1 MFYLRYLIIKSLI
14 QHNHNLTEK
23 KTPQEQ
29 QYENTLTFV
38 SMMS

>member
-14 QHNHNLTEK
+14 QHHDNLTE

-29 QYENTLTFV
+29 QYGNTLTFV